1 MSHMDT
7 RTTYLPPRCNRA
19 MQRLWEYLD
28 EELPRPEAESI
39 GHHLMECRS
48 CGPHAAS
55 ERRFLARIGALRL
68 QGADAPVVR
77 RRIVGRLALQ
87 KVLPDWKDGR

>member
-1 MSHMDT
+1 MST

-39 GHHLMECRS
+39 RHHLTECLS
-48 CGPHAAS
+48 CRPHAAF
-55 ERRFLARIGALRL
+55 EKRFLARIAAVRP
-68 QGADAPVVR
+68 QCVDAPGVR

-87 KVLPDWKDGR
+87 KILPDWKDG